1 MIGEDKMANHNSYES
16 PLTGRY
22 ASKEMSSNWSA
33 QRKHSTWR
41 RLWVALAES
50 EKELG
55 LNITQ
60 EQIDQMKA
68 HLDDIDFAAVAQEEA
83 KLRHDVMS
91 HIHVFGDQCPAAK
104 PIIHLGAT
112 SCFVTDN
119 TEIIQMRD
127 GLKIIL
133 GKLWKV
139 ASILAENAKK
149 YKDLPTLGFTHYQP
163 AQLTTV
169 GKRFCLYLQ
178 DILFDIERVE
188 REIESIPMR
197 GVKGTTGTQAS
208 FMELFAGD
216 HDKIRKLDKMVAAK
230 MGFDHTVG
238 VSGQTYTRKID
249 YYVLSVLSGIGQS
262 AYKMA
267 GDVRLLANL
276 KEMEEPFEKSQ
287 VGSSAMAYKRNPM
300 RSERVCSLARYLMN
314 LP

>member
-1 MIGEDKMANHNSYES
+1 MANHNSYES

-133 GKLWKV
+133 GKL
-139 ASILAENAKK
+139 
-149 YKDLPTLGFTHYQP
+149 
-163 AQLTTV
+163 
-169 GKRFCLYLQ
+169 
-178 DILFDIERVE
+178 
-188 REIESIPMR
+188 
-197 GVKGTTGTQAS
+197 
-208 FMELFAGD
+208 
-216 HDKIRKLDKMVAAK
+216 
-230 MGFDHTVG
+230 
-238 VSGQTYTRKID
+238 
-249 YYVLSVLSGIGQS
+249 
-262 AYKMA
+262 
-267 GDVRLLANL
+267 
-276 KEMEEPFEKSQ
+276 
-287 VGSSAMAYKRNPM
+287 
-300 RSERVCSLARYLMN
+300 
-314 LP
+314 